1 MMDRLREGVNSIAVK
16 IILGLIILSFVFAG
30 VGSYI
35 TGGGN
40 NAAAK
45 VGNTEIARGEF
56 EQAYQNE
63 RNRMQS
69 QLGDYFTQ
77 MLADPAY
84 VESFRKSVLDRM
96 INDVLLE
103 QQAESLGLRISDSQ
117 IRTMILE
124 MPQFQTAGQF
134 DQEVYQSALRRAGF
148 SAESFAEYMRRDLMR
163 NQLVTALQ
171 GSEFVLQGEIDTQ
184 SKLIAQTRDIRTVT
198 LSVADLAKEIELTDE
213 QIEQYYQEN
222 PAAYTRPEQAKVS
235 YIELSAEALKSQ
247 LEVSDEEAQK
257 YYQDHLDKYSTEEQR
272 KVSHILVQGD
282 DEAKA
287 QSILEE
293 LNAGADFATL
303 AEEKSDDFG
312 SADLGGDLGWI
323 ERDVMDPAFEDA
335 AFALEAIGDT
345 TGLVKSDF
353 GYHIIKL
360 DELKASQVQSYQE
373 VAAEIKQE
381 LIDQHAVDQ
390 FYEKQTELEK
400 VAFEFPDSLVD
411 SAEAINAKIT
421 TTGFISQVDAPEL
434 LMTPAVMQAI
444 LSPEVKEDGLNS
456 EVIEVA
462 PEHVIVVR
470 VEETRDET
478 VLPLAEVKDQ
488 VVAALSAVQAE
499 QQAIELGV
507 SLVNELKQG
516 NEAVLADNN
525 LEFTELETIDRNS
538 PLASS
543 VFALAKPEDGQSVFG
558 QSKDQDG
565 NIVVVEL
572 SKVTAEINPA
582 YSTQIGAQLE
592 RVGNQQDL
600 TNVLNVLR
608 KNADVEYYVVGQG
621 Q

>member
-69 QLGDYFTQ
+69 QLGDYFAQ

-134 DQEVYQSALRRAGF
+134 DQEVYQAALRRAGF

-198 LSVADLAKEIELTDE
+198 LSVADLAKDIELTDE
-213 QIEQYYQEN
+213 QIEQYYSEN
-222 PAAYTRPEQAKVS
+222 PQAYTRPEQAKVS

-257 YYQDHLDKYSTEEQR
+257 YYQEHLDKYSTEEQR

-287 QSILEE
+287 QSILDE

-312 SADLGGDLGWI
+312 SADVGGDLGWI

-335 AFALEAIGDT
+335 AFALENIGDT

-360 DELKASQVQSYQE
+360 DEIKASQAQPYTE
-373 VAAEIKQE
+373 VAVEIKQE
-381 LIDQHAVDQ
+381 LLDQRAVDQ
-390 FYEKQTELEK
+390 FYEQQTELEK
-400 VAFEFPDSLVD
+400 VAFEFPDSLDD

-421 TTGFISQVDAPEL
+421 TTDFISQVDAPEV

-456 EVIEVA
+456 EVIEVS

-499 QQAIELGV
+499 QQA
-507 SLVNELKQG
+507 
-516 NEAVLADNN
+516 
-525 LEFTELETIDRNS
+525 
-538 PLASS
+538 
-543 VFALAKPEDGQSVFG
+543 
-558 QSKDQDG
+558 
-565 NIVVVEL
+565 VEL
-572 SKVTAEINPA
+572 
-582 YSTQIGAQLE
+582 
-592 RVGNQQDL
+592 
-600 TNVLNVLR
+600 
-608 KNADVEYYVVGQG
+608 
-621 Q
+621 